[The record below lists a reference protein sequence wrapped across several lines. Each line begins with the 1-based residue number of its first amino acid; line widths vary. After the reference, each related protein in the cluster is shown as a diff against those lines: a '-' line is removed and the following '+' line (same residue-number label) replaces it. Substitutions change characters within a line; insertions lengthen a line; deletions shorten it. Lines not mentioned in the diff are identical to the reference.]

1 MKTVIIDNSLCTLP
15 IAEGTS
21 PELICRYIHALA
33 ETGVKYVELDF
44 RTVMKMQELPD
55 CVEYIFR
62 LGDPMFAQL
71 TQAFDFR
78 YVVVTMHDIKDEIDV
93 GNTPVI
99 LEIPRFEGFNRKLQA
114 LAQKFVSGPISM
126 IRVRSS
132 FDFMNIEQAKELV
145 WRSKSAFTVPIDVC
159 PMDAKRTAL
168 DTALKVSNAGVDSM
182 TLCMGKSKSYASLED
197 FLFTMTMVFNSMPKE
212 YSIPALCK
220 AEAYHRII
228 FGLKSADRITE
239 IMEHVDYDISHLTN
253 TDTGNRVKMHVSL
266 KDRMMLRRSYVS
278 ALQRFAE
285 EEDIPEDIAQE
296 IFDAIDHFDMS
307 LYDQIFVQDEKN
319 KILN

>member
-15 IAEGTS
+15 IDEGVP
-21 PELICRYIHALA
+21 PEFISRYIHALA
-33 ETGVKYVELDF
+33 ETGVKYVEVDF
-44 RTVMKMQELPD
+44 RTVMKMHELPD

-78 YVVVTMHDIKDEIDV
+78 YVVVTMQDIKEEIDV
-93 GNTPVI
+93 GDTPVI
-99 LEIPRFEGFNRKLQA
+99 LEIPRLEGFNRKLQI
-114 LAQKFVSGPISM
+114 LAQKFISGPISM

-132 FDFMNIEQAKELV
+132 FDFMTIDQAREMI
-145 WRSKSAFTVPIDVC
+145 WRAKSSFTVPIDIC
-159 PMDAKRTAL
+159 PMDSKKTAL
-168 DTALKVSNAGVDSM
+168 DTALKVSNASVDSM

-197 FLFTMTMVFNSMPKE
+197 FLFTMTMVFNIMPKE

-220 AEAYHRII
+220 AEAYHRLV
-228 FGLKSADRITE
+228 FGLRSADRITE
-239 IMEHVDYDISHLTN
+239 IMESVDYDIAHLTN
-253 TDTGNRVKMHVSL
+253 ADTGDRVKMHVSL
-266 KDRMMLRRSYVS
+266 KDRMLLRRSYVT

-285 EEDIPEDIAQE
+285 EEDIPEDIAQD

-307 LYDQIFVQDEKN
+307 LFDQSLVRDEKN

>member
-132 FDFMNIEQAKELV
+132 FDFMTIEQAKELV

-228 FGLKSADRITE
+228 FGLKSAPHKYGHRRPGKNARQPE
-239 IMEHVDYDISHLTN
+239 GSH
-253 TDTGNRVKMHVSL
+253 DAAQK
-266 KDRMMLRRSYVS
+266 LRFGAP
-278 ALQRFAE
+278 ALR
-285 EEDIPEDIAQE
+285 
-296 IFDAIDHFDMS
+296 
-307 LYDQIFVQDEKN
+307 
-319 KILN
+319 

>member
-15 IAEGTS
+15 IDEGAS
-21 PELICRYIHALA
+21 PELISRYIHALA
-33 ETGVKYVELDF
+33 ETGVKYVEVDF

-78 YVVVTMHDIKDEIDV
+78 YVVVTMQDLRDELNV

-99 LEIPRFEGFNRKLQA
+99 LEIPKLEGFNRRIQA
-114 LAQKFVSGPISM
+114 LAQKFISGPISM
-126 IRVRSS
+126 IRVRNS
-132 FDFMNIEQAKELV
+132 FSFMTIEQARELV
-145 WRSKSAFTVPIDVC
+145 WKAKNAFTVPIDIC
-159 PMDAKRTAL
+159 PMDAKKTAL
-168 DTALKVSNAGVDSM
+168 DTALKVSNASVDSM

-197 FLFTMTMVFNSMPKE
+197 FLFTLTLVFGSIPKE
-212 YSIPALCK
+212 FSVPALCK
-220 AEAYHRII
+220 AEAYHRLV
-228 FGLKSADRITE
+228 FGLRSADRITE
-239 IMEHVDYDISHLTN
+239 IMENVDYDISHLTN
-253 TDTGNRVKMHVSL
+253 TDTGDRVKMHVSL
-266 KDRMMLRRSYVS
+266 KDRMMLCRSYVT
-278 ALQRFAE
+278 ALQRFTE

-307 LYDQIFVQDEKN
+307 LFDRLFVQDEKN

>member
-1 MKTVIIDNSLCTLP
+1 M
-15 IAEGTS
+15 
-21 PELICRYIHALA
+21 AL
-33 ETGVKYVELDF
+33 
-44 RTVMKMQELPD
+44 
-55 CVEYIFR
+55 
-62 LGDPMFAQL
+62 
-71 TQAFDFR
+71 
-78 YVVVTMHDIKDEIDV
+78 
-93 GNTPVI
+93 
-99 LEIPRFEGFNRKLQA
+99 
-114 LAQKFVSGPISM
+114 
-126 IRVRSS
+126 
-132 FDFMNIEQAKELV
+132 
-145 WRSKSAFTVPIDVC
+145 KSAFTVLIDVC

-253 TDTGNRVKMHVSL
+253 TDTGDRVKMHVSL